1 MGEKIGEKFVSLPPC
16 ILKTKIANNEQYNIF
31 YLN

>member
-16 ILKTKIANNEQYNIF
+16 ILKTKIANNEQLIYSI
-31 YLN
+31 